1 MKKSYYIGLIL
12 LVVAFAQNIFAS
24 SESDAHGLS
33 PTVMLGVA
41 SILLIS
47 TLFGELFERIG
58 QPAVLGE
65 IVAGIILGNLFLFG
79 ITFAESL
86 KTNEIIEA
94 LAQIGVIILLFEVG
108 LETNLKDMIKVGGSS
123 FLVALIGVVVP
134 FFLGWLVASIFLPNN
149 VTLSHIFIG
158 AMLTATSIGITAR
171 VLRDLG
177 YLNDRV
183 AQIILGAAVIDDV
196 LALLMLGIVD
206 GAIEATALGTSLLV
220 TDYVIIAVKAIAFLV
235 GAVVIGQFL
244 APRIFRSVQHFES
257 RSVVIGISIAFCF
270 LTAFVASQ
278 VGLAAIIGAFAAG
291 LILEEIHF
299 EDFDDKH
306 TYNLEH
312 FLAPVSALLAP
323 IFFISIGLKV
333 DLRAFAEPSLLYF
346 AICLTA
352 VAIFGKLVCALG
364 VREKGVSKWAVGF
377 GMVPRGEG
385 ILFFASYGTSLMLT
399 DLTGTK
405 NPVIEPSTFSAVVIC
420 VMVSTLIT
428 PPLLKYTLGKKEVE

>member
-1 MKKSYYIGLIL
+1 
-12 LVVAFAQNIFAS
+12 
-24 SESDAHGLS
+24 
-33 PTVMLGVA
+33 
-41 SILLIS
+41 
-47 TLFGELFERIG
+47 
-58 QPAVLGE
+58 
-65 IVAGIILGNLFLFG
+65 
-79 ITFAESL
+79 
-86 KTNEIIEA
+86 
-94 LAQIGVIILLFEVG
+94 
-108 LETNLKDMIKVGGSS
+108 
-123 FLVALIGVVVP
+123 
-134 FFLGWLVASIFLPNN
+134 
-149 VTLSHIFIG
+149 
-158 AMLTATSIGITAR
+158 MLTATSIGITAR

-183 AQIILGAAVIDDV
+183 AQIILGAAIIDDV
-196 LALLMLGIVD
+196 LALLTLGIVD
-206 GAIEATALGTSLLV
+206 GAIEATSLGTSLLV
-220 TDYVIIAVKAIAFLV
+220 TDYVIIAVKAIGFLI
-235 GAVVIGQFL
+235 GAIVIGQYL
-244 APRIFRSVQHFES
+244 APRIFQSVKHFES
-257 RSVVIGISIAFCF
+257 RSVVIGISISFCF
-270 LTAFVASQ
+270 LTSFIASQ

-352 VAIFGKLVCALG
+352 VAVFGKLVCALG
-364 VREKGVSKWAVGF
+364 VREHGVNKWAVGF
-377 GMVPRGEG
+377 GMIPRGEV

-420 VMVSTLIT
+420 VMISTLIT
-428 PPLLKYTLGKKEVE
+428 PPLLNHTLGKKVEE